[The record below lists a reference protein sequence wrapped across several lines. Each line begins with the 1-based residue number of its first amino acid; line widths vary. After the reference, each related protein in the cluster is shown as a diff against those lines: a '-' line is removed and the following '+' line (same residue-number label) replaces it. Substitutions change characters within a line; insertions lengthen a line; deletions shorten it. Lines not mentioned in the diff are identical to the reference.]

1 MSTNSSKTFR
11 HWALFKKLYIVS
23 FDRLYRDYA
32 AMVKMYYL
40 YEVFPLGELVKYII
54 RLAPQMDYQEA
65 LWNEVEK
72 RFGDKFEK
80 LDFEEL
86 EIFLDT
92 LVQAVDEELIKMLPG
107 VDILELTTVKWL
119 NTTDVLLGV
128 KNE

>member
-1 MSTNSSKTFR
+1 M
-11 HWALFKKLYIVS
+11 LFKKLYIVS
-23 FDRLYRDYA
+23 FDRLYRDFA
-32 AMVKMYYL
+32 AMTKMYYL
-40 YEVFPLGELVKYII
+40 YEVFPLGELVGYII

-65 LWNEVEK
+65 LWDEVGI

-80 LDFEEL
+80 LEFDEL

-92 LVQAVDEELIKMLPG
+92 LVQAVDEELVKMLPG

-119 NTTDVLLGV
+119 NPTDVLLGV